1 MINLT
6 KKKKVTINK
15 TPQIPMD
22 WGHTP
27 SFDSAD
33 FLTLD
38 CNAEAVAQLERWP
51 NWGLH
56 TMALVGPEGAG
67 KTHLARAWA
76 ERAGAVA
83 FVPDSDLASLPEGIC
98 LFVDDADSGE
108 ISDDTLFHLYN
119 WTKET
124 GGSLLLTGQRAPN
137 LWGNK
142 LPDLASRLATLPV
155 ATIGVPDEIMLTTV
169 LLKHFSDRQLNIKSN
184 VLHYIILH
192 MPRSFSAARAIV
204 ERLDHF
210 TLASKRKM
218 TIPVVKEILSGLEG
232 FDDE

>member
-1 MINLT
+1 
-6 KKKKVTINK
+6 VTINK

-27 SFDSAD
+27 SFKSAD
-33 FLTLD
+33 FLTLE

-56 TMALVGPEGAG
+56 AMALVGPEGAG

-76 ERAGAVA
+76 ARAGAVGFTA
-83 FVPDSDLASLPEGIC
+83 DSDLASLPEGVC
-98 LFVDDADSGE
+98 LFVDDAEDSD

-124 GGSLLLTGQRAPN
+124 GGSLLFTGRRAPN
-137 LWGNK
+137 LWDKK

-155 ATIGVPDEIMLTTV
+155 ASIGSPDERMLSIV
-169 LLKHFSDRQLNIKSN
+169 LLKQFSDRQLYINPN
-184 VLHYIILH
+184 VLDYIILH

-204 ERLDHF
+204 ERLDQF
-210 TLASKRKM
+210 TLANKRKM
-218 TIPVVKEILSGLEG
+218 TIPVVKEVLTGLEG
-232 FDDE
+232 FDEE